1 MCSQAPQSA
10 CPMEITACA
19 AMNGRHNSTESGR
32 KWVGTRSMVLV
43 LLSGASKP
51 SILPRPCLMQTL
63 TLWGSIQ
70 LNALHSSAAQKVL
83 RDCPSGQAG
92 GSGSSGSEGVVDVEV
107 VSGRVV
113 EVDVVSGGVVEV
125 EVVSGGVVEVE
136 VAVLRIAYV
145 VVETSC

>member
-1 MCSQAPQSA
+1 
-10 CPMEITACA
+10 MEITAWA

-32 KWVGTRSMVLV
+32 KWVGTRSML
-43 LLSGASKP
+43 LLSDSSSP

-70 LNALHSSAAQKVL
+70 VYSLHSSAAQKVL
-83 RDCPSGQAG
+83 RDCPYGQAG
-92 GSGSSGSEGVVDVEV
+92 GSGSSGSEGVVEVDV

-113 EVDVVSGGVVEV
+113 EVVDVEVVSGRVVEV

-136 VAVLRIAYV
+136 VAVKNRI
-145 VVETSC
+145 VVEISR